1 VGDVKPG
8 NWGVTKGKKAK
19 AAGWGSKAAKKHKR
33 SAWGAKDVDSDY
45 VVGDDVDADDEKTIM
60 SEWEEHM
67 SDFVPEDMITFEIAA
82 RTTFEFN

>member
-1 VGDVKPG
+1 MADA
-8 NWGVTKGKKAK
+8 NY
-19 AAGWGSKAAKKHKR
+19 
-33 SAWGAKDVDSDY
+33 DE
-45 VVGDDVDADDEKTIM
+45 VDAEDDRTIM